1 MGRFHHAV
9 CVRNRTY
16 GPVAGTT
23 VSPYLDVEQTPDNI
37 AMLRLKPDDINMYRV
52 LQQSTCKKNNKRRKV
67 ARRCLTALGGASGVA
82 RFVNDDEALKEIK
95 MNLKFAAS
103 VEEVKHAEKNIKL
116 NKAKQVREKFYKKA
130 RKKCKVQ
137 ANEKFFKSHA
147 EKLTINELKAV
158 AFEECGGATLKG
170 KLQDMRQQL
179 ADLLP
184 ADPCDDSTESEYD
197 APDYATQDE
206 VYSEV
211 SSDSGEDLHV
221 VNEAK
226 LSIAEAKRNAVEE
239 AKREEDDEDRI
250 TVDVPLEDMH
260 VGLCVEVYWS
270 GEGEWFEGE
279 VTGINLDDKQ
289 FEVHYHT
296 DSQQLWHN
304 CCDYPVRISC

>member
-1 MGRFHHAV
+1 MR
-9 CVRNRTY
+9 
-16 GPVAGTT
+16 
-23 VSPYLDVEQTPDNI
+23 D
-37 AMLRLKPDDINMYRV
+37 
-52 LQQSTCKKNNKRRKV
+52 
-67 ARRCLTALGGASGVA
+67 
-82 RFVNDDEALKEIK
+82 
-95 MNLKFAAS
+95 
-103 VEEVKHAEKNIKL
+103 
-116 NKAKQVREKFYKKA
+116 KFYKRA
-130 RKKCKVQ
+130 RKKCDIK
-137 ANEKFFKSHA
+137 ATEKFFKSHA
-147 EKLTINELKAV
+147 EKLTISELKAV
-158 AFEECGGATLKG
+158 AFEDCRGATLKG
-170 KLQDMRQQL
+170 KLADMRQQL

-184 ADPCDDSTESEYD
+184 ADPCDDSTESEED
-197 APDYATQDE
+197 APEYATQDE

-239 AKREEDDEDRI
+239 AKREEDGEDRI